1 MWVYYGIKIAQNV
14 LDIIISNLVYI
25 FAGTY
30 FRKSIGGYT
39 HLRLRTHGLE
49 HSIFVTDTFILI
61 PYALTWD
68 SMMYHHCEKVPAA
81 LRVYYSV
88 H

>member
-1 MWVYYGIKIAQNV
+1 MEHIPCTLWDQPPA
-14 LDIIISNLVYI
+14 
-25 FAGTY
+25 
-30 FRKSIGGYT
+30 RKSLLFFVYSAICVQT
-39 HLRLRTHGLE
+39 HLNLRTHGPE

-81 LRVYYSV
+81 LWVYHGV

>member
-1 MWVYYGIKIAQNV
+1 MFRYCIVHINVFTHISIKST
-14 LDIIISNLVYI
+14 DIIWCSES
-25 FAGTY
+25 G
-30 FRKSIGGYT
+30 SIQYVQI
-39 HLRLRTHGLE
+39 LRTHGPE

-81 LRVYYSV
+81 LWVYHGV